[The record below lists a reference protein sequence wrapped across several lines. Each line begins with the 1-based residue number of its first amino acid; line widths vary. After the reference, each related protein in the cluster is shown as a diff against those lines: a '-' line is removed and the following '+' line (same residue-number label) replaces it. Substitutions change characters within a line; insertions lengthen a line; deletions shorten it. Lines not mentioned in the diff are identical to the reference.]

1 MTFEKKLLWQVL
13 IGIGTFKLWIK
24 KTWWQSLLPF
34 LSGNSDFSPGLWD
47 SGNCHHGTTKL
58 VADPH
63 NHYKYSQCFG
73 NPKKIDMKKLR
84 NMVMTNRF
92 RPSGYPAV
100 FTPIWVNKI
109 RPSCQQNLL
118 WILWKSLFSF
128 LSWQNLQ
135 CPYKVNTLDVWK
147 HQKSLDFPTIS
158 TGDTS
163 MCIPWPRQGNGPW
176 FGYGCSEGI

>member
-109 RPSCQQNLL
+109 KTQLSTELAMDFVEIIVFFFEL
-118 WILWKSLFSF
+118 AKFAVSLQS
-128 LSWQNLQ
+128 QH
-135 CPYKVNTLDVWK
+135 T
-147 HQKSLDFPTIS
+147 
-158 TGDTS
+158 
-163 MCIPWPRQGNGPW
+163 
-176 FGYGCSEGI
+176 